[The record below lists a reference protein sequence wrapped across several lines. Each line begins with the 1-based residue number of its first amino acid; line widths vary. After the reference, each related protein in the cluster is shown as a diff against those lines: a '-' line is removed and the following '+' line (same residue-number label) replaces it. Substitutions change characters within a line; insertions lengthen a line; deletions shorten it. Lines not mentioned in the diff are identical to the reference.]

1 MEQGGIVGLR
11 ISGMTGDAVLQQVR
25 QKYPGLPVIV
35 LTGHDSVD
43 DSGDSPVASAF
54 ACLTKPLSLGMF
66 LETLEAAARS
76 GGTGSDKAR
85 GA

>member
-1 MEQGGIVGLR
+1 MQGRFVKHR
-11 ISGMTGDAVLQQVR
+11 VLLLE
-25 QKYPGLPVIV
+25 PGY
-35 LTGHDSVD
+35 

-54 ACLTKPLSLGMF
+54 ACLTKPLSLGML

>member
-1 MEQGGIVGLR
+1 M
-11 ISGMTGDAVLQQVR
+11 
-25 QKYPGLPVIV
+25 

-76 GGTGSDKAR
+76 GGKSTDPAR

>member
-1 MEQGGIVGLR
+1 M
-11 ISGMTGDAVLQQVR
+11 
-25 QKYPGLPVIV
+25 
-35 LTGHDSVD
+35 
-43 DSGDSPVASAF
+43 ASAF